1 MYDLPTQ
8 TIADKRSYQLFHKF
22 LIKDGYDM
30 LQYSLYSRI
39 CNSQVVADKHIARL
53 KFNLPNVG
61 NVRLLQVTEKQYAS
75 MEFLVGDMTNFEKIT
90 ANNKQLFLF

>member
-8 TIADKRSYQLFHKF
+8 TFRDKRNYQLFHKF

-39 CNSQVVADKHIARL
+39 CNSQVVAEKHISRL
-53 KFNLPNVG
+53 RMNLPESG
-61 NVRLLQVTEKQYAS
+61 NVRLLQVTEKQYTS
-75 MEFLVGDMTNFEKIT
+75 MEFLVGEMTNLETIL
-90 ANNKQLFLF
+90 NRNKQLLLF